1 MRALQARIDEVVAAI
16 EASGMPLGRT
26 ADKPSSVAE
35 YGFKFKP
42 EEYNV
47 FWDVRKGLIPIVG
60 AAREAGA
67 C

>member
-1 MRALQARIDEVVAAI
+1 MLRCRFA
-16 EASGMPLGRT
+16 
-26 ADKPSSVAE
+26 
-35 YGFKFKP
+35 P

-67 C
+67 SDHRDCITKD